1 MSDDLDSDVDHLPQP
16 ARARLPVLG
25 LGWDFPV
32 RWRLIA
38 DGRVVAASSD
48 EDAVCRSIAL
58 VLGTVR
64 GERAMRPTFG
74 SRLQDFVF
82 SPNTPATRTAVEY
95 EVREALLRDEPRIEV
110 LDVVATQSGRPPDI
124 LLIDIALRVRG
135 TDNRFNMVYPFYL
148 ERTHRPE
155 GQP

>member
-1 MSDDLDSDVDHLPQP
+1 MTNDPELDVDRLPQP
-16 ARARLPVLG
+16 REARLPVLG

-32 RWRLIA
+32 RWRVVA
-38 DGRVVAASSD
+38 DGCEVAATSD

-74 SRLQDFVF
+74 SRLQDYVF
-82 SPNTPATRTAVEY
+82 SPNTPITRAAVEH
-95 EVREALLRDEPRIEV
+95 EVREALLRNEPRIDV
-110 LDVVATQSGRPPDI
+110 LDVVATAPDRPQHT

-135 TDNRFNMVYPFYL
+135 TDSRFNMVYPFYL
-148 ERTHRPE
+148 ERTRDPGE
-155 GQP
+155 QP